1 MFNYKQYDDGS
12 AGFENQATGNV
23 LLRFNPNDTMTYGG
37 PVTGVIAGTHRFV
50 NTVSGDNTKD
60 GLSWD
65 NAYATMA
72 KALSVVESY
81 DVIHFVGDVREEL
94 TATNLAFDVTIVGHG
109 NRPRH
114 PGWGTAPG
122 SATWRPP
129 ASPTAT
135 TPLIKVRAQGWRFV
149 NILFDAPVDSSA
161 VYLERNALSG
171 TSEYD
176 ASHAEFWG
184 CRFESGKWGIQN
196 AGGCGFV
203 SVQGCNFYRLTESGG
218 AGIICTST
226 SVAVP
231 LNWQIGT
238 LVPNH
243 FANNASHIL
252 SSMSYSLIK
261 NNDFGRFTATLAID
275 IDDQPSANQGEY
287 NIITRNYLS
296 GTYGVTAYPA
306 GSNNEWA
313 GNFNAGVTGGVTD
326 ADPA

>member
-1 MFNYKQYDDGS
+1 MYNIIQNDDGS
-12 AGFENQATGNV
+12 TSFQN
-23 LLRFNPNDTMTYGG
+23 LRTSTKLITLNPNDTITFNG
-37 PVTGVIAGTHRFV
+37 PVTGVIAGTHRYVDTV
-50 NTVSGDNTKD
+50 NGSNSYD
-60 GLSWD
+60 GLSWS
-65 NAYATMA
+65 NAYLTMA
-72 KALSVVESY
+72 KALQVVQSY

-109 NRPRH
+109 NNPRH
-114 PGWGTAPG
+114 PGWGTKPG

-135 TPLIKVRAQGWRFV
+135 TPLLKVRAQGWRFI
-149 NILFDAPVDSSA
+149 NILFDCPVDSA
-161 VYLERNALSG
+161 GIYLERNALSG

-176 ASHAEFWG
+176 ASHAQVYG

-203 SVQGCNFYRLTESGG
+203 SVQGSRFYRLDESGG

-226 SVAVP
+226 AVAVP
-231 LNWQIGT
+231 LNWQIGGQ
-238 LVPNH
+238 VRNH

-252 SSMSYSLIK
+252 SSMSYSEIIG
-261 NNDFGRFTATLAID
+261 NTFGRFTATLSID

-287 NIITRNYLS
+287 NTITGNYLS
-296 GTYGVTAYPA
+296 GTYGATAYPP

-313 GNFNAGVTGGVTD
+313 GNFNSLSGGITA

>member
-1 MFNYKQYDDGS
+1 MFDIKQNDDGS
-12 AGFENQATGNV
+12 MSIRNLKDSVKLMT
-23 LLRFNPNDTMTYGG
+23 FNPNNTITFNG
-37 PVTGVIAGTHRFV
+37 PVTGVIAGTHRYVDTV
-50 NTVSGDNTKD
+50 NGSNSYD

-65 NAYATMA
+65 NAYLTMA
-72 KALSVVESY
+72 QALSVVESY

-109 NRPRH
+109 NNPRH

-135 TPLIKVRAQGWRFV
+135 TPLLKVRAQGWRFI
-149 NILFDAPVDSSA
+149 NILFDCPVDSA
-161 VYLERNALSG
+161 ALYLERNALSG

-176 ASHAEFWG
+176 ASHAQVWG
-184 CRFESGKWGIQN
+184 CRFESGKYGIQN

-203 SVQGCNFYRLTESGG
+203 SVQGCRFYRLTESGG

-226 SVAVP
+226 AVAVP

-238 LVPNH
+238 EVPNSFVH
-243 FANNASHIL
+243 NASHIL
-252 SSMSYSLIK
+252 SSMSYSEIK
-261 NNDFGRFTATLAID
+261 NNTFGRFTATLSID

-287 NIITRNYLS
+287 NIITGNYLS
-296 GTYGVTAYPA
+296 GAFGVTAYPA

-313 GNFNAGVTGGVTD
+313 GNQNVAGVTT
-326 ADPA
+326 ADPT